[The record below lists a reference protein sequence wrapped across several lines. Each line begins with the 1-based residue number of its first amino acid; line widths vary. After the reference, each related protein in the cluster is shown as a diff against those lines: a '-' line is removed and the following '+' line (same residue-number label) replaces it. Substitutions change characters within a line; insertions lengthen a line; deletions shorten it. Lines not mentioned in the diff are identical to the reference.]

1 MNYMK
6 LKITK
11 YLEKIAGLLALVVLV
26 VLPQACGSKQG
37 SADDTL
43 AIEHDTTAIEESV
56 KEMREASLNARG
68 IEPVT
73 ISKRISEIRPS
84 EPALYDTI
92 VREAGYGSN
101 SYSFMFDGKS
111 RFTVYEFESGVVD
124 VIAIDDASV
133 YVTADDDERIVLGDP
148 FSKVL
153 NLKGVNA
160 VWQNA
165 DDGEGMWCWTWRGL
179 WFQPD
184 QQNLNDALSHSLY
197 NPNSEPR
204 KEDFTPEITIG
215 YIGTGLPW

>member
-11 YLEKIAGLLALVVLV
+11 YLRTLAGIAAVAMLIF
-26 VLPQACGSKQG
+26 LPQACGGRQG

-43 AIEHDTTAIEESV
+43 TVEQDTTVVEEPV
-56 KEMREASLNARG
+56 VEMQELSLNARG
-68 IEPVT
+68 IEPIT
-73 ISKRISEIRPS
+73 TGKRISEIRPS

-92 VREAGYGSN
+92 MRESGYGSN
-101 SYSFMFDGKS
+101 SYSFMFNGNS

-133 YVTADDDERIVLGDP
+133 YVPVNDNERIVLGDP

-153 NLKGVNA
+153 NLKGANA

-197 NPNSEPR
+197 NPNNEPQ
-204 KEDFTPEITIG
+204 KSDFTPEITIG